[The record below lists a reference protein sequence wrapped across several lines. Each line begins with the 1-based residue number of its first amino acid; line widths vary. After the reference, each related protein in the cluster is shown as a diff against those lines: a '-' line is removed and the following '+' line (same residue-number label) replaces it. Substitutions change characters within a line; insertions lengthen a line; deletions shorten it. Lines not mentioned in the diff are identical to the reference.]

1 MIDVSCPVKGVAM
14 VKVMIVEDEGLFR
27 DMLKISLGFV
37 PNLEVVDAVADGGA
51 AIEAANRLEP
61 DVILMDIE
69 LGSDP
74 KGIAAGR
81 IIKEQHPDM
90 GIVII
95 LSSHRERQYLSLISA
110 EESSGWSYLLKQS
123 VSDAGALARA
133 IEGSASGLVVMDPS
147 VVNSLKPRKG
157 SLTAGLTPRQQE
169 VLNMM
174 AQGYNNAAIADRLVL
189 GTKSVENYINAIYQE
204 LSLSHNGPLH
214 HRVQAVPRLSQ
225 RQHVSPSGIQAICS
239 GTACRAPTICLW
251 PG

>member
-1 MIDVSCPVKGVAM
+1 
-14 VKVMIVEDEGLFR
+14 L
-27 DMLKISLGFV
+27 
-37 PNLEVVDAVADGGA
+37 PNLEVLDAVADGSA
-51 AIEAANRLEP
+51 AIEGANHLSP

-74 KGIAAGR
+74 NGIAAGR
-81 IIKEQHPDM
+81 AIKEQHPDM
-90 GIVII
+90 GIVI

-133 IEGSASGLVVMDPS
+133 IEGAASGLVVMDPA

-174 AQGYNNAAIADRLVL
+174 AQGYNNAAIADKLVM

-214 HRVQAVPRLSQ
+214 PRVQAVLIYLRDS
-225 RQHVSPSGIQAICS
+225 S
-239 GTACRAPTICLW
+239 
-251 PG
+251 

>member
-1 MIDVSCPVKGVAM
+1 M

-27 DMLKISLGFV
+27 DILKISLGFV
-37 PNLEVVDAVADGGA
+37 PNLEVVDAVADGGT

-74 KGIAAGR
+74 NGIAAGR
-81 IIKEQHPDM
+81 VIKEQHPNM
-90 GIVII
+90 GIVI

-133 IEGSASGLVVMDPS
+133 IEGAASGLVVMDPA

-174 AQGYNNAAIADRLVL
+174 AQGYNNAAIADKLVL

-214 HRVQAVPRLSQ
+214 PRVQAVLTYLRDS
-225 RQHVSPSGIQAICS
+225 
-239 GTACRAPTICLW
+239 T
-251 PG
+251 